1 MKRLLKRMSLLVP
14 IFGMIIVSVISC
26 KKKEEPAKPAEV
38 DIVLKST
45 TVSSISFE
53 LETLNAVTVS
63 WAVNKKGESPV
74 YTTEDISDGVKPVT
88 VDNLEP
94 ETEYEINAYAT
105 NVSGMNSETVTVD
118 AMTTASASV
127 SLELVSKTSS
137 SITFRIIPVNAE
149 SCSWTVV
156 ESSSD
161 LENVELKK
169 EDIKEEKEITVEDLK
184 ENTSYSVVALATN
197 ASGEDSKRAYLSAKT
212 ETEPVVTI
220 KSIVPEA
227 KQVAITLE
235 MTNVMKY
242 AYAVLLKSDGE
253 PEESDYMIV
262 EKSASEANF
271 MVSGLEPESEY
282 MLYAYG
288 LNVNGYAGAVVS
300 QAFTTEEFIE
310 KPFSI
315 EFSDV
320 TSTDAQVAVQ
330 FDKELYSKV
339 HFVLGSEKKIKID
352 SWNWESVIENN
363 WSNPKFETYE
373 DNQDFSLRNWGNTD
387 YGLDL
392 EATYYAGGVPVKLD
406 GTLDLEAAV
415 WTSAK
420 LKPVAFGESS
430 VKCTLTEVATS
441 MNSVTYKVD
450 SDSESAEYLY
460 TGYVSG
466 EITDNAAIEK
476 NAKTVICSK
485 PKTGMFGEN
494 IMQEWLSPEK
504 TYTFIAVA
512 KDTEG
517 KLSAIASKVIS
528 TKSLDYEGD
537 ATCQVTV
544 AETGGVSMTFDC
556 KKDEGTE
563 KILYYFVEKSK
574 YDEASFLKSLK
585 VNNYKSVPEDGE
597 FVIEKLYAETDYV
610 FGFAPVDVNGVCG
623 KCVILEAKTGSV
635 VFDGNTEAD
644 VELQI
649 ESVTASSASTWYV
662 KVKGIPNDKVS
673 KYYVKAYSTETDD
686 IPSHSRFASEC
697 LKGEVNSYTGE
708 DEPSDWTGK
717 GLPVGA
723 NGVLWL
729 LVMDADGKLLPVE
742 EIKVEETWK

>member
-1 MKRLLKRMSLLVP
+1 MSLLVP

-105 NVSGMNSETVTVD
+105 NVSGMNSETVTID

-197 ASGEDSKRAYLSAKT
+197 ASGEDSKRVYLSAKT
-212 ETEPVVTI
+212 ETEPVITI

-227 KQVAITLE
+227 KQAAITLE

-242 AYAVLLKSDGE
+242 AYAVLLKSEGE

-262 EKSASEANF
+262 EKSATETNF
-271 MVSGLEPESEY
+271 IVSGLEPENEY
-282 MLYAYG
+282 MLYVYG
-288 LNVNGYAGAVVS
+288 LNVNGYAGTVVS

-339 HFVLGSEKKIKID
+339 HFVLGSEKRIKID
-352 SWNWESVIENN
+352 SWDWESVIDKN

-450 SDSESAEYLY
+450 SDNESAEYLY
-460 TGYVSG
+460 TGYMTG
-466 EITDNAAIEK
+466 EITGSEEIEK
-476 NAKTVICSK
+476 NAKQIVCSK
-485 PKTGMFGEN
+485 PKIDMFGKD
-494 IMQEWLSPEK
+494 ITQEYLTPEK

-512 KDTEG
+512 KDAEG
-517 KLSAIASKVIS
+517 KLSAVATKVIT
-528 TKSLDYEGD
+528 TKSLDYEGN
-537 ATCQVTV
+537 ATCQVSI
-544 AETGGVSMTFDC
+544 AETGSVSMTFDC
-556 KKDEGTE
+556 KKDEGAE

-623 KCVILEAKTGSV
+623 KCVILEARTGSV
-635 VFDGNTEAD
+635 TFDGNTEAD
-644 VELQI
+644 VEIQI
-649 ESVTASSASTWYV
+649 ESVTASSASKWYV
-662 KVKGIPNDKVS
+662 KLKGIPNDKVS
-673 KYYVKAYSTETDD
+673 KYYVDAFSTETEEL
-686 IPSHSRFASEC
+686 PSHSRFASEC

-717 GLPVGA
+717 GLPVGV